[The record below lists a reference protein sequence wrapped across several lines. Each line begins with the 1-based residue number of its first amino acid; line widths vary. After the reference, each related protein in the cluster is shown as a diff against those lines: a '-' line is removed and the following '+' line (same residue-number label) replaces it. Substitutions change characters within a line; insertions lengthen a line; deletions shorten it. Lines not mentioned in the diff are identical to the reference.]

1 MNDWFYGGWVLG
13 AYLLGAVP
21 FGLLMGWLFGSG
33 DIRRQGSG
41 NIGATNVLRTTGKI
55 PALLALLLDMA
66 KGGVAVA
73 AGLWWYGPVPWLTFW
88 MALAAFLGHL
98 YPVYLGFS
106 GGKGVATALGIFLVW
121 APLAGLLSLLTWL
134 LVALTAKISS
144 LAALVAFIAL
154 PGYVYFLG
162 NTEALLASL
171 AIVPLVFWRHR
182 ANMVRLLQGTEPRIG
197 KKVSNND

>member
-1 MNDWFYGGWVLG
+1 MNVWFYGGWVLA
-13 AYLLGAVP
+13 AYLLGSVP

-41 NIGATNVLRTTGKI
+41 NIGATNVLRTAGKI

-73 AGLWWYGPVPWLTFW
+73 VGVGWYASVPWLTFL

-98 YPVYLGFS
+98 YPVYLRFS
-106 GGKGVATALGIFLVW
+106 GGKGVATALGVFLVW
-121 APLAGLLSLLTWL
+121 TPLAGFMSLVTWL
-134 LVALTAKISS
+134 LVALVAKISS
-144 LAALVAFIAL
+144 LAALVAFIVL
-154 PGYVYFLG
+154 PGFVYFLG

-182 ANMVRLLQGTEPRIG
+182 ANMVRLFQGTEPRIG
-197 KKVSNND
+197 KKVV